1 MRRLWRL
8 SRVRPLWWVRR
19 LRWVRRLWRLLDLR
33 GLRRLLGVCRMR
45 SGLVGRRSAAACAFL
60 SAGAGRAA
68 IDAVKAAA
76 QGRGKAFRNAVHQIG
91 ATAECGGQHAGPIAR
106 STGDASAA
114 DHTRAAAFAS
124 CDHARIDLGLI
135 DTER

>member
-1 MRRLWRL
+1 
-8 SRVRPLWWVRR
+8 
-19 LRWVRRLWRLLDLR
+19 
-33 GLRRLLGVCRMR
+33 MR
-45 SGLVGRRSAAACAFL
+45 SGLVGRSAAACAFL

-91 ATAECGGQHAGPIAR
+91 ATAECGVQHAGPIAR

-124 CDHARIDLGLI
+124 CDHVRIDLGLI
-135 DTER
+135 DTAPACRFILILRQDDIL